1 MADDTSS
8 GSWLIVL
15 SVRTLKVEINVDFL
29 HCWRDVLVGW
39 CPCIVL
45 GEEVSPSRAPG
56 TSDTPPWCCRI
67 LFLAEEVSPSPEPG
81 TGNTPTLPWHPSC
94 EGLTAPCTPLYC
106 IGCTV
111 MVGWIDKSIDSWTFL
126 MRIASSTL
134 RRIVGQDL
142 RSSHL
147 PLCSSL
153 CQRLVYE
160 SYARGRQEEHQSN
173 GFLLLAAQPVHSAYK
188 TKLDFLLG
196 FLPLADC
203 LAGLT
208 SFSYPCFYRD
218 TVSR

>member
-1 MADDTSS
+1 MWVS
-8 GSWLIVL
+8 
-15 SVRTLKVEINVDFL
+15 
-29 HCWRDVLVGW
+29 
-39 CPCIVL
+39 CIV
-45 GEEVSPSRAPG
+45 EEMFWWFGALVLFWVRKYHRAEHRELVIL
-56 TSDTPPWCCRI
+56 PPWCFHI
-67 LFLAEEVSPSPEPG
+67 LFLAEEVSPSPAPG

-94 EGLTAPCTPLYC
+94 EELMAPCTPLYF

-188 TKLDFLLG
+188 TELDFLLG
-196 FLPLADC
+196 FLPLADR

-208 SFSYPCFYRD
+208 SFSYPCFL
-218 TVSR
+218 SRHNL